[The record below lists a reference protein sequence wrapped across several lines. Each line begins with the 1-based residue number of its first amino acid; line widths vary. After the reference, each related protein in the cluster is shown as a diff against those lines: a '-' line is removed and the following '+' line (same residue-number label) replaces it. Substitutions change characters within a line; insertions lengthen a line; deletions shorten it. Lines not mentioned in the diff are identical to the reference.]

1 MYLKCSSKNYL
12 QSFNI
17 PLTQSKSNIPLS
29 CIRLFNCYAATKDNC
44 AFGVKDGDLMRELG
58 FNKSMR
64 AKFTVHSLFAV
75 PQW

>member
-1 MYLKCSSKNYL
+1 MR
-12 QSFNI
+12 I
-17 PLTQSKSNIPLS
+17 LS
-29 CIRLFNCYAATKDNC
+29 IRLELFNCYGATKDNC

-64 AKFTVHSLFAV
+64 AKFTVHSLFPV